1 VQLRELRLFQ
11 FRNVDQLQVSFSAS
25 ANLFVGRNGQGK
37 TNILEAIYLLAY
49 GKSFR
54 TAVVRDCIQ
63 RGRDEC
69 VVAGIIGNGAL
80 ERELQVAV
88 AKDEKKLMV
97 HGKPVALAQFVGNLH
112 MLAFASEHLGVVRGA
127 PGERRAFLDRAMIAL
142 FPGHLH
148 HLAAYA
154 RALRQRNRLLAE
166 VRDGTAPRDGEL
178 LETWDEAL
186 IRNGLQI
193 LRNRTR
199 YVQQLKEF
207 LPAGVFGTERLTLHY
222 LATVVA
228 HGEDVPD
235 DEAQFRERLARVRR
249 VDERN
254 GYTSVGPHRDDLKL
268 FVNGMSLPD
277 FGSAGQQRSCL
288 LSLLFAQMEVH
299 RKAHGVYPVF
309 LVDDIEGELDDDRL
323 RSFLDYLVDR
333 TQTFM
338 TTAKGRLVP
347 AMPLGVRRFEVS
359 AGRIVSVSS

>member
-1 VQLRELRLFQ
+1 MQLRELRLFQ
-11 FRNVDQLQVSFSAS
+11 FRNVDQLQVSFSAG

-54 TAVVRDCIQ
+54 TAAVRDCVQ
-63 RGRDEC
+63 RGRYEC
-69 VVAGIIGNGAL
+69 SVAGIVASGAL
-80 ERELQVAV
+80 ERELQVAI

-97 HGKPVALAQFVGNLH
+97 YGKPVALEEFAGNLH
-112 MLAFASEHLGVVRGA
+112 VLAFASEHLNVVRGA
-127 PGERRAFLDRAMIAL
+127 PAERRAFLDRAMIAL

-148 HLAAYA
+148 HLSGYA
-154 RALRQRNRLLAE
+154 RALRQRNMLLAE
-166 VRDGTAPRDGEL
+166 VRDGVAREGQL
-178 LETWDEAL
+178 LESWEEAL

-199 YVQQLKEF
+199 YVRQLKES

-222 LATVVA
+222 LATVADDGVA
-228 HGEDVPD
+228 DQD
-235 DEAQFRERLARVRR
+235 DEAQFRARLASVRR
-249 VDERN
+249 TDERN

-268 FVNGMSLPD
+268 FVDGMSLAD

-299 RKAHGVYPVF
+299 RKTHGVYPVF

-347 AMPLGVRRFEVS
+347 AMPLDVRRFEVS
-359 AGRIVSVSS
+359 AGRIVCASS